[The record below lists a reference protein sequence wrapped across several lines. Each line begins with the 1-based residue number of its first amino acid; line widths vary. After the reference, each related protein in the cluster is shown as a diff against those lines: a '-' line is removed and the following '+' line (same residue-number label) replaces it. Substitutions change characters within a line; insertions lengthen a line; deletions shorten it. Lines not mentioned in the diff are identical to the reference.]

1 MTIGSKFWPSPLRLW
16 RGENNHARTSASAA
30 ASAST
35 PEELAWERRWQA
47 EWERRNVED

>member
-16 RGENNHARTSASAA
+16 RSENNSASTAASAA

-35 PEELAWERRWQA
+35 PEELAFLQKPGSSF
-47 EWERRNVED
+47 

>member
-16 RGENNHARTSASAA
+16 RSGSSPTPTAASAA

-35 PEELAWERRWQA
+35 PEDLAWERRWQA
-47 EWERRNVED
+47 EWDRRNVED